1 MERRAFGM
9 QGRHATRA
17 ELAELAEVIAMTDNM
32 LAQRRTEVQKTT
44 VVPAVK
50 PRRSPMGMAQRG
62 FFGMDARNMSPDE
75 VAQMAVIKA
84 RVR

>member
-1 MERRAFGM
+1 
-9 QGRHATRA
+9 
-17 ELAELAEVIAMTDNM
+17 
-32 LAQRRTEVQKTT
+32 
-44 VVPAVK
+44 PAVK